1 MRSKRRKTCNRGLKQ
16 SYTKAMLSLAFIT
29 THFSTN
35 LTRSRIFQ
43 CPFLANLLS
52 LNFYRCEWQFILSDK
67 LG

>member
-1 MRSKRRKTCNRGLKQ
+1 MRSKRRETCNWGLKQ

-29 THFSTN
+29 TEHFSTN
-35 LTRSRIFQ
+35 LTRLRIFQ

-67 LG
+67 L